1 MRFATRTALLLGKT
15 IGSASRA
22 FKFGGGSTLPGRVAR
37 RLDPAFVSDMVK
49 ELPLGCVLITGTNGK
64 TTTSALLA
72 SILDRAGMT
81 PVHNRTGANLMAG
94 IASALIRDSDT
105 GGTLAGRL
113 GLFEVDE
120 AALPDAITE
129 TAPKLV
135 LVNNLFRDQLDRYG
149 ELDTLASKMKKAIVT
164 LDPSRTVALNADD
177 PLVASIGS
185 GLEQKVLYYGID
197 DQKYA
202 SDTMQHAADSKHCAA
217 CGGRLDYD
225 YYLFGHLGRYSCPA
239 CGASRPETD
248 VAATRIELLGM
259 EGTRC
264 TLRFPGGTC
273 DLTIPLPGLY
283 NVYNILAAMTASLAL
298 GVEPDTV
305 LGAVEDFTAA
315 FGRVERVQAGNR
327 DIMMILAKN
336 PAGFNEVIRTLTFAP
351 GKKTVML
358 ALNDNIADGRD
369 VSWIWDVDFEM
380 FRGRLADV
388 VCSGV
393 RAFDMALRIKYA
405 GVGEMS
411 LATEPDLA
419 KALDAGLIAA
429 GRAGT
434 LYVVPT
440 YTAMLDLRKTMVERG
455 LVTPYWEDN

>member
-1 MRFATRTALLLGKT
+1 M
-15 IGSASRA
+15 
-22 FKFGGGSTLPGRVAR
+22 
-37 RLDPAFVSDMVK
+37 
-49 ELPLGCVLITGTNGK
+49 
-64 TTTSALLA
+64 
-72 SILDRAGMT
+72 
-81 PVHNRTGANLMAG
+81 
-94 IASALIRDSDT
+94 
-105 GGTLAGRL
+105 
-113 GLFEVDE
+113 
-120 AALPDAITE
+120 
-129 TAPKLV
+129 
-135 LVNNLFRDQLDRYG
+135 
-149 ELDTLASKMKKAIVT
+149 
-164 LDPSRTVALNADD
+164 
-177 PLVASIGS
+177 
-185 GLEQKVLYYGID
+185 
-197 DQKYA
+197 
-202 SDTMQHAADSKHCAA
+202 
-217 CGGRLDYD
+217 
-225 YYLFGHLGRYSCPA
+225 
-239 CGASRPETD
+239 
-248 VAATRIELLGM
+248 LGM

-298 GVEPDTV
+298 GVEPDEV